1 MSARHNYKIF
11 GLSYQKKK
19 KVSFTDMG
27 KTRGGADLVRK
38 TRGLV

>member
-19 KVSFTDMG
+19 VSFTDMG
-27 KTRGGADLVRK
+27 KTRGGAALVGK